1 MGVCVCVL
9 MMIVFLNTVIEDMLS
24 LLPSIFILV
33 CSAQDLRI

>member
-1 MGVCVCVL
+1 MCVCVL

-24 LLPSIFILV
+24 LLPSIFILG